1 MSTVSQ
7 INKFAK
13 AQKAMATRK
22 YDGEQ
27 DSTAQ
32 KVFSRS
38 MQKSHMDPATLLSVT
53 GLVDLAQRFAWAF
66 RSSDHH
72 KTMHM
77 ADTPFF
83 VSGEQYHTAT
93 ASFISSY
100 CSFPSPSLS
109 AYFFPTVF
117 LTFGQFLADFER
129 HVLGCIDAKV

>member
-1 MSTVSQ
+1 MMV
-7 INKFAK
+7 NKILLL
-13 AQKAMATRK
+13 RK
-22 YDGEQ
+22 
-27 DSTAQ
+27 S
-32 KVFSRS
+32 SRDPCK
-38 MQKSHMDPATLLSVT
+38 KSHMDPATLLSVT

-109 AYFFPTVF
+109 AVVKT
-117 LTFGQFLADFER
+117 
-129 HVLGCIDAKV
+129 